1 VATVAS
7 TRHVILA
14 VADGA
19 LWAAW
24 SASCGYLAHRTPAAR
39 LQRDRLLSIRGFERD
54 GRSYERVLH
63 IKAWKDALPE
73 AGSLFRGGL
82 SKAHLPGHD
91 PESLARFA
99 TETRRAERTHW
110 AILALAP
117 TFFAW
122 NPWWLA
128 TAMLAYGLAAN
139 VPCLLVQRYNRA
151 RLLSIASI
159 QPGSRTTPTSPS
171 PDPRLIPPRHP
182 GP

>member
-7 TRHVILA
+7 TRHLILA
-14 VADGA
+14 FADAA

-24 SASCGYLAHRTPAAR
+24 SALCGYVAHRIPASR
-39 LQRDRLLSIRGFERD
+39 LQHDRRLGIRGVERD
-54 GRSYERVLH
+54 GRAYERVLH
-63 IKAWKDALPE
+63 VKAWKDVLPE
-73 AGSLFRGGL
+73 AGSLFRGGM

-91 PESLARFA
+91 RESLARFA
-99 TETRRAERTHW
+99 AETRRAERTHW

-128 TAMLAYGLAAN
+128 TAMLGYGLAAN

-151 RLLSIASI
+151 RLFRILGGPAGALRPRT
-159 QPGSRTTPTSPS
+159 PGGV
-171 PDPRLIPPRHP
+171 LNPPFTEP
-182 GP
+182 